1 MHFYKRKKKDKL
13 KLICLRYSHNL
24 PCCGIRQL
32 VPGTPGN
39 VSTTLQQ
46 IQARNQQ
53 TIDIK
58 SEGNMGVPQRSLPMD
73 PSSLYGQG
81 IIQPKPGLSGAGLN
95 QGVSGLPLKGWPL
108 TVRSAAAATKKPYTP
123 MSLFGI

>member
-1 MHFYKRKKKDKL
+1 MPVLCSLNLSFF
-13 KLICLRYSHNL
+13 LIKN
-24 PCCGIRQL
+24 RQL

-53 TIDIK
+53 TLVSCWSHLVSSASLLKVCANIPGVLFYQDIK

-73 PSSLYGQG
+73 PSSLYSQG
-81 IIQPKPGLSGAGLN
+81 IIQPKPGLGGAG
-95 QGVSGLPLKGWPL
+95 VPFPH
-108 TVRSAAAATKKPYTP
+108 V
-123 MSLFGI
+123 MSSSYVAKASSLL